1 MFFRNKLRRRPQA
14 NTTPVQA
21 LESRA
26 LMTGTGSVIGAIV
39 QPIYTEPVVTTPKTS
54 LTNGELKITGTSGN
68 DTLAV
73 RLWDRVYLGS
83 PLQPYYN
90 QVQVVINGNERFYD
104 STTLN
109 RINISM
115 LGGDDTV
122 LVDGYSVKELS
133 NISIDMGTGVK
144 EVSSVLYA
152 KTGDLSIQSGGSA
165 VNDIYIGSTTVRGN
179 AFIDTSKTYSGL
191 FGWLD
196 GCTGADIVTVSGSSI
211 YQMFVTTG
219 NANDQVKLSGTRA
232 EYTQVSLGSGN
243 DSVDLQSSNLTYG
256 IIVGGAG
263 EDWINTYGTYFGG
276 SRGGFE
282 ASSSR
287 LYF

>member
-1 MFFRNKLRRRPQA
+1 
-14 NTTPVQA
+14 
-21 LESRA
+21 
-26 LMTGTGSVIGAIV
+26 
-39 QPIYTEPVVTTPKTS
+39 

-68 DTLAV
+68 DNLAV
-73 RLWDRVYLGS
+73 RLWDQVYLNS
-83 PLQPYYN
+83 SNQPSYN
-90 QVQVVINGNERFYD
+90 VVGVTINGTQRFYS
-104 STTLN
+104 STTLTS
-109 RINISM
+109 INIQM
-115 LGGDDTV
+115 LSGDDTV
-122 LVDGYSVKELS
+122 LVSGISARELS
-133 NISIDMGTGVK
+133 NIRIDMGTGVK
-144 EVSSVLYA
+144 ELSSVFYMQ
-152 KTGDLSIQSGGSA
+152 TGGLSIQSGGSA

-191 FGWLD
+191 FGWFD

-232 EYTQVSLGSGN
+232 EYTQVSLGNGN

-256 IIVGGAG
+256 IIVGGTG
-263 EDWINTYGTYFGG
+263 QDWINTYGTYFGG

-282 ASSSR
+282 YYSSK